1 MSTTRRF
8 AFAALFA
15 AGVSAADP
23 AGATQGMTCR
33 AADGGGDARVDIL
46 FGAGPKQTVLS
57 VGVEAF
63 GTRIAAGEGRPGEPA
78 VVLQAFGAG
87 ARLDIDLADTQVLHL
102 LAEIRLVFAT
112 EGRHSACAGVL
123 RVIDK
128 GAAALVCEEA

>member
-1 MSTTRRF
+1 MSTTRRL
-8 AFAALFA
+8 AFAALFV
-15 AGVSAADP
+15 AGVSAGP

-33 AADGGGDARVDIL
+33 AADGGDARVDIL

-63 GTRIAAGEGRPGEPA
+63 GTRIATGEGRSGEPA
-78 VVLQAFGAG
+78 VVLQAFGDG

-112 EGRHSACAGVL
+112 EGRNSAYAGVL
-123 RVIDK
+123 RVVEK